1 MEKTKQSLIL
11 SISLALVFIIT
22 IGLSYAYFSA
32 RLIGVERASTL
43 TLDAGKMEIDYSEN
57 SNIIELYGIYPKEE
71 AWATKTITLTGTNTT
86 IDLDMHY
93 KIGFEIEENTFSE
106 GSLSYTIKNTLNESG
121 TPLEDIE
128 STIVKTSGNQYI
140 GYGTFGRVEDK
151 VHSYEI
157 KIYFKNNGSSQNE
170 NQKARFK
177 GKIIVEKVLDDEL
190 ITVTFNPE
198 GGELNT
204 TTKKVLATGT
214 YGTLPIPTKEGYE
227 FLGWNG
233 KNMFNEKSIL
243 MAISGAKYVDNF
255 YIFTSVNA
263 YRKYGNGKSIPIY
276 DFKENTRYTISIY
289 GYTKDHGWNYNF
301 WINYNY
307 LVGESN
313 FSRFALDS
321 YGKFNYTSDVN
332 RTLSKITIAYNS
344 STTNYVKHVQFEE
357 GAAATEWEPYYITN
371 NLNIV
376 QNKDH
381 TLKAIWKEL

>member
-43 TLDAGKMEIDYSEN
+43 TLDAGIMEIDYSEN
-57 SNIIELYGIYPKEE
+57 SNIIELSGIYPKEE

-233 KNMFNEKSIL
+233 KNMFNEHELLSVIN
-243 MAISGAKYVDNF
+243 GVKYENGYYYFRCSD
-255 YIFTSVNA
+255 A
-263 YRKYGNGKSIPIY
+263 WRKYGNGSNKIPINDY
-276 DFKENTRYTISIY
+276 KENTQYTFSFTGYGNLSSNTLIITLRYNNVTEADY
-289 GYTKDHGWNYNF
+289 R
-301 WINYNY
+301 Y
-307 LVGESN
+307 LSTN
-313 FSRFALDS
+313 IPKR
-321 YGKFNYTSDVN
+321 NIYTSLKDN
-332 RTLSKITIAYNS
+332 SLSKITFG
-344 STTNYVKHVQFEE
+344 YVTGYAHMSKVQLEE
-357 GAAATEWEPYYITN
+357 GAVATKWEPYYITN

>member
-1 MEKTKQSLIL
+1 MEKTKKSLIL

-32 RLIGVERASTL
+32 RLIGVEKASTL

-121 TPLEDIE
+121 TPLEDVE

-190 ITVTFNPE
+190 ITVTFNPD
-198 GGELNT
+198 GGTLENN
-204 TTKKVLATGT
+204 TKKLLKNTT

-233 KNMFNEKSIL
+233 KNIL
-243 MAISGAKYVDNF
+243 DYSKISSAAKNVDININDED
-255 YIFTSVNA
+255 Y
-263 YRKYGNGKSIPIY
+263 IY
-276 DFKENTRYTISIY
+276 DKTSNTDSRSWKYANSNWFITLEP
-289 GYTKDHGWNYNF
+289 GNYF
-301 WINYNY
+301 
-307 LVGESN
+307 L
-313 FSRFALDS
+313 
-321 YGKFNYTSDVN
+321 
-332 RTLSKITIAYNS
+332 TLYFLKITSSSDAKIRIYNS
-344 STTNYVKHVQFEE
+344 SNSELSFSSIADRQIYRKAISLNNTTNIGIYAKGYESKYRIQLEE
-357 GAAATEWEPYYITN
+357 GTVATEWEPYYVTRNVNITRN
-371 NLNIV
+371 Y
-376 QNKDH
+376 DH

>member
-1 MEKTKQSLIL
+1 MEKTKKSLIL

-71 AWATKTITLTGTNTT
+71 AWASKTITLTGTNTT

-140 GYGTFGRVEDK
+140 GYGTFGRVKDK

-157 KIYFKNNGSSQNE
+157 KIYFKNNGASQNE

-214 YGTLPIPTKEGYE
+214 YGDLPIPTKEGYE

-233 KNMFNEKSIL
+233 KNMFNEEKYLYLRDFSKHNNITDYDYAEIYL
-243 MAISGAKYVDNF
+243 LPNTTYRFSKKRYNNYDGRSGYLIISSSNAISGD
-255 YIFTSVNA
+255 A
-263 YRKYGNGKSIPIY
+263 YSSIANVYYPDTMCTNGIY
-276 DFKENTRYTISIY
+276 TTDDDGILFIGTI
-289 GYTKDHGWNYNF
+289 
-301 WINYNY
+301 
-307 LVGESN
+307 
-313 FSRFALDS
+313 
-321 YGKFNYTSDVN
+321 YTSQSTLNTIWKNTDVQ
-332 RTLSKITIAYNS
+332 L
-344 STTNYVKHVQFEE
+344 EE
-357 GAAATEWEPYYITN
+357 GSIATAYEPYYITK
-371 NLNIV
+371 NI
-376 QNKDH
+376 NITRNYDH
-381 TLKAIWKEL
+381 TLKAIWKEI

>member
-32 RLIGVERASTL
+32 RLIGVEKASTL
-43 TLDAGKMEIDYSEN
+43 TLDAGIMEIDYSEN

-157 KIYFKNNGSSQNE
+157 KIYFKNNGASQND

-190 ITVTFNPE
+190 ITVTFNPD
-198 GGELNT
+198 GGELTN

-214 YGTLPIPTKEGYE
+214 YGELPVPTKEGYE

-233 KNMFNEKSIL
+233 KNMFDEEKLL
-243 MAISGAKYVDNF
+243 MAISGARYENGYYVFHVGNL
-255 YIFTSVNA
+255 N
-263 YRKYGNGKSIPIY
+263 RKYGSAGRPLSF
-276 DFKENTRYTISIY
+276 DFKENTRYTFSVY
-289 GYTKDHGWNYNF
+289 GHTAEDKII
-301 WINYNY
+301 INLLYMD
-307 LVGESN
+307 GSESLYHWFMGTTN
-313 FSRFALDS
+313 MLYSEVSSADKTLSGINLS
-321 YGKFNYTSDVN
+321 YGIGNN
-332 RTLSKITIAYNS
+332 AYFK
-344 STTNYVKHVQFEE
+344 YVQLEE
-357 GAAATEWEPYYITN
+357 GSTATPYEPYYITS

-381 TLKAIWKEL
+381 TLKAIWKEI

>member
-43 TLDAGKMEIDYSEN
+43 TLDAGIMEIDYSEN
-57 SNIIELYGIYPKEE
+57 SNIIELSGIYPKEE

-157 KIYFKNNGSSQNE
+157 KIYFKNNGASQND

-214 YGTLPIPTKEGYE
+214 YGDLPIPTKEGYE

-233 KNMFNEKSIL
+233 KNMFNEEKYLYLRDFSKHNNITDYDYAEIYL
-243 MAISGAKYVDNF
+243 LPNTTYRFSKKRYNNYDGRSGYLIISSSNAISGD
-255 YIFTSVNA
+255 A
-263 YRKYGNGKSIPIY
+263 YSSIANVYYPDTMCTNGIY
-276 DFKENTRYTISIY
+276 TTDDDGILFIGTI
-289 GYTKDHGWNYNF
+289 
-301 WINYNY
+301 
-307 LVGESN
+307 
-313 FSRFALDS
+313 
-321 YGKFNYTSDVN
+321 YTSQSTLNTIWKNTDVQ
-332 RTLSKITIAYNS
+332 L
-344 STTNYVKHVQFEE
+344 EE
-357 GAAATEWEPYYITN
+357 GSIATAYEPYYITK
-371 NLNIV
+371 NI
-376 QNKDH
+376 NITRNYDH
-381 TLKAIWKEL
+381 TLKAIWKEI